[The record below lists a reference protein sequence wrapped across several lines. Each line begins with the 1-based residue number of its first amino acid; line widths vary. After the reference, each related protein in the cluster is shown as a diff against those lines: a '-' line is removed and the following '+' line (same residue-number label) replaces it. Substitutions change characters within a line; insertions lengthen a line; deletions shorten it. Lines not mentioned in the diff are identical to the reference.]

1 MASIEA
7 SSAMT
12 QEDDDKA
19 LRARNLRTGL
29 ILAGIVVVVFVSFIV
44 RSWYMRGG

>member
-1 MASIEA
+1 
-7 SSAMT
+7 MT

-19 LRARNLRTGL
+19 LRARNIRTGL
-29 ILAGIVVVVFVSFIV
+29 ILAALVMVVFVSFIV

>member
-1 MASIEA
+1 
-7 SSAMT
+7 MT

-29 ILAGIVVVVFVSFIV
+29 ILAGIVLVLFVSFIV
-44 RSWYMRGG
+44 RTWYTGGV